1 MTSKTNQ
8 TSHFRVF
15 PAEFHGTKGVVAY
28 GYLQVP
34 FEYNNGAF
42 NLVLPAD
49 QLREI
54 FSAYDQAKGEASKEA
69 AEAVFK
75 PTTPNTNKEED

>member
-1 MTSKTNQ
+1 MTNKPKPE
-8 TSHFRVF
+8 FLCRLF
-15 PAEFHGTKGVVAY
+15 PAEFHGKEGVVAY

-54 FSAYDQAKGEASKEA
+54 FSAYDKAGIEASREA
-69 AEAVFK
+69 AEAVF
-75 PTTPNTNKEED
+75 TSANTNTNDEEN